1 MFDSI
6 QHHDRAAMRWI
17 ARHRPRSLTLAL
29 AALTYTGA
37 GAVWGISAT
46 ALAVLCRFDLR
57 ILPRQETLLAAM
69 FGAGLS
75 LIVGQ
80 ILKRVVRRRRP
91 FDVLEDAPVAIPP
104 PTDPSFPS
112 THTSTAIALLVGLW
126 LTGHPLAPWVTPWAL
141 SIPLTRYY
149 LGAHY
154 PTDVLA
160 GAALG
165 VLFGLVDYTPAMV
178 WALSLGP
185 GGAGS

>member
-80 ILKRVVRRRRP
+80 ILKRVVRRPRP
-91 FDVLEDAPVAIPP
+91 VDVLEAAPVAIPP
-104 PTDPSFPS
+104 PSRSAISPQRVPKRSARGAEPDRAWR
-112 THTSTAIALLVGLW
+112 TSRTEV
-126 LTGHPLAPWVTPWAL
+126 VRL
-141 SIPLTRYY
+141 SCWR
-149 LGAHY
+149 
-154 PTDVLA
+154 
-160 GAALG
+160 
-165 VLFGLVDYTPAMV
+165 
-178 WALSLGP
+178 S
-185 GGAGS
+185 

>member
-1 MFDSI
+1 MRARI
-6 QHHDRAAMRWI
+6 LELDRRAMRWI
-17 ARHRPRSLTLAL
+17 ASRRRRPLTLAM
-29 AALTYTGA
+29 AGLTYTGA
-37 GAVWGISAT
+37 GAVWGITAT
-46 ALAVLCRFDLR
+46 VLAVLCRRDVHL
-57 ILPRQETLLAAM
+57 IDRQETLLGAM

-80 ILKRVVRRRRP
+80 VVKRVVGRRRP
-91 FDVLEDAPVAIPP
+91 FDALDDAPVAIRP
-104 PTDPSFPS
+104 PTDPSIPS

-141 SIPLTRYY
+141 AIPFTRFY

-154 PTDVLA
+154 PTDLLA

-165 VLFGLVDYTPAMV
+165 ALFGLVDYTDAML

-185 GGAGS
+185 

>member
-1 MFDSI
+1 MWARLLDV
-6 QHHDRAAMRWI
+6 DRQAMRWI
-17 ARHRPRSLTLAL
+17 ARRRRRSLTLAM

-37 GAVWGISAT
+37 GAVWGLTAT
-46 ALAVLCRFDLR
+46 VLAVLCRREVFV
-57 ILPRQETLLAAM
+57 IERQETLLAAM

-80 ILKRVVRRRRP
+80 VVKRITRRRRP
-91 FDVLEDAPVAIPP
+91 FDAMADAPVAIRP

-126 LTGHPLAPWVTPWAL
+126 LTGHPAAPWVTPWAL
-141 SIPLTRYY
+141 VIPATRFY

-154 PTDVLA
+154 PTDLLG

-165 VLFGLVDYTPAMV
+165 ALFGLVDYTDVML

-185 GGAGS
+185 

>member
-1 MFDSI
+1 MRDSI
-6 QHHDRAAMRWI
+6 VRRDHAAMRWVA
-17 ARHRPRSLTLAL
+17 ARRRRPLTLAL
-29 AALTYTGA
+29 AVLTYTGA
-37 GAVWGISAT
+37 GAVWGISAA
-46 ALAVLCRFDLR
+46 ALALLCRFDLR
-57 ILPRQETLLAAM
+57 ILARQETVLAAM

-80 ILKRVVRRRRP
+80 IVKRLVRRPRP
-91 FDVLEDAPVAIPP
+91 FDVLDDAPVAIPP

-141 SIPLTRYY
+141 ALPLTRFY

-165 VLFGLVDYTPAMV
+165 ALFGLVDYTPVMV

-185 GGAGS
+185 G